1 MQAIPPASDPPSP
14 RFARWLRARAWPLAI
29 ALLGIVGAAGAVW
42 FLVLDKAVGTY
53 TVVRGDLLQS
63 VVASG
68 QVTTPQRASIAAEIT
83 GRVAR
88 VPVAEG
94 DTVRR
99 GQVLVE
105 LDQSDERAALDQAR
119 AALAQAD
126 AKLRQIQQLAL
137 PAAEQALRQAQAN
150 LTQAQRAWQRT
161 RDLVAQNFVSHAQLD
176 DAQRNLDVAESQLRA
191 AELQVASDRPGGSDF
206 VVAQTARRAAETA
219 IVAAQAK
226 LDATVIRSPAD
237 GVLIGRSVE
246 PGDVA
251 QAGKALMVL
260 APAGETQIVVNID
273 EKNLAKLAIG
283 QKALVSADAFPHE
296 RFPAELFYLNPGVDA
311 VRGAIEAKLRV
322 PDPPV
327 YLRQDMTVSVDI
339 EVGMRRNVLVAP
351 ADAVRD
357 AGSAGPWV
365 LAVRN
370 GRAIRQPVTLGM
382 RGDDAIEILT
392 GVSAGDKLVP
402 VTNGIVTAG
411 QRVRAVPLEGQ
422 AQ

>member
-1 MQAIPPASDPPSP
+1 MTFPV
-14 RFARWLRARAWPLAI
+14 RLAK
-29 ALLGIVGAAGAVW
+29 AAVVLLLVVAVGIAVW
-42 FLVLDKAVGTY
+42 YLVLDKAVATY

-68 QVTTPQRASIAAEIT
+68 QVITPARASIAAEVT
-83 GRVAR
+83 GRVTR

-105 LDQSDERAALDQAR
+105 LDQTDERAALEQAH

-126 AKLRQIQQLAL
+126 AKLRQIQQYAL

-150 LTQAQRAWQRT
+150 LTQAQRSWQRT
-161 RDLVAQNFVSHAQLD
+161 RDLVARNFVSHAQLD

-191 AELQVASDRPGGSDF
+191 AELQVASNRPGGSEF
-206 VVAQTARRAAETA
+206 LLAQTARRTAETA
-219 IVAAQAK
+219 ISAAQAK
-226 LDATVIRSPAD
+226 LDATVIRAPAD

-251 QAGKALMVL
+251 QAGKALMVI

-273 EKNLAKLAIG
+273 EKNLGKLAIG
-283 QKALVSADAFPHE
+283 QKALVSADAFPRE
-296 RFPAELFYLNPGVDA
+296 SFPAELFYLNPGIDP

-322 PDPPV
+322 PHPPA

-339 EVGMRRNVLVAP
+339 EIGLRRSVLIAP
-351 ADAVRD
+351 ADAVHD
-357 AGSAGPWV
+357 ADTAHPWV
-365 LAVRN
+365 LVVRD
-370 GRAIRQPVTLGM
+370 GRARRQPVTLGM
-382 RGDDAIEILT
+382 RGDAAIEIAT
-392 GVSAGDKLVP
+392 GVAAGDALVP
-402 VTNGIVTAG
+402 VTNGVVLAG
-411 QRVRAVPLEGQ
+411 QRVRPVPI
-422 AQ
+422 ARRAP

>member
-1 MQAIPPASDPPSP
+1 M
-14 RFARWLRARAWPLAI
+14 
-29 ALLGIVGAAGAVW
+29 LLLVVAVGIAVW
-42 FLVLDKAVGTY
+42 YLVLDKAVATY

-68 QVTTPQRASIAAEIT
+68 QVITPARASIAAEVT
-83 GRVAR
+83 GRVTR

-105 LDQSDERAALDQAR
+105 LDQTDERAALEQAH

-126 AKLRQIQQLAL
+126 AKLRQIQQYAL

-150 LTQAQRAWQRT
+150 LTQAQRSWQRT
-161 RDLVAQNFVSHAQLD
+161 RDLVARNFVSHAQLD

-191 AELQVASDRPGGSDF
+191 AELQVASNRPGGSEF
-206 VVAQTARRAAETA
+206 LLAQTARRTAETA
-219 IVAAQAK
+219 ISAAQAK
-226 LDATVIRSPAD
+226 LDATVIRAPAD

-251 QAGKALMVL
+251 QAGKALMVI

-273 EKNLAKLAIG
+273 EKNLGKLAIG
-283 QKALVSADAFPHE
+283 QKALVSADAFPRE
-296 RFPAELFYLNPGVDA
+296 SFPAELFYLNPGIDP

-322 PDPPV
+322 PHPPA

-339 EVGMRRNVLVAP
+339 EIGLRRSVLIAP
-351 ADAVRD
+351 ADAVHD
-357 AGSAGPWV
+357 ADTAHPWV
-365 LAVRN
+365 LVVRD
-370 GRAIRQPVTLGM
+370 GRARRQPVTLGM
-382 RGDDAIEILT
+382 RGDAAIEIAT
-392 GVSAGDKLVP
+392 GVAAGDALVP
-402 VTNGIVTAG
+402 VTNGVVLAG
-411 QRVRAVPLEGQ
+411 QRVRPVPI
-422 AQ
+422 ARRAP

>member
-1 MQAIPPASDPPSP
+1 MTFPV
-14 RFARWLRARAWPLAI
+14 RLAK
-29 ALLGIVGAAGAVW
+29 AAVVLLLVVAVGIAVW
-42 FLVLDKAVGTY
+42 YLVLDKAVATY

-68 QVTTPQRASIAAEIT
+68 QVITPARASIAAEVT
-83 GRVAR
+83 GRVTR

-105 LDQSDERAALDQAR
+105 LDQTDERAALEQAH

-126 AKLRQIQQLAL
+126 AKLRQIQQYAL

-150 LTQAQRAWQRT
+150 LTQAQRSWQRT
-161 RDLVAQNFVSHAQLD
+161 RDLVARNFVSHAQLD

-191 AELQVASDRPGGSDF
+191 AELQVASNRPGGSEF
-206 VVAQTARRAAETA
+206 LLAQTARRTAETA
-219 IVAAQAK
+219 ISAAQAK
-226 LDATVIRSPAD
+226 LDATVIRAPAD

-251 QAGKALMVL
+251 QAGKALMVI

-273 EKNLAKLAIG
+273 EKNLGKLAIG
-283 QKALVSADAFPHE
+283 QKALVSADAFPRE
-296 RFPAELFYLNPGVDA
+296 SFPAELFYLNPGIDP

-322 PDPPV
+322 PHPPA

-339 EVGMRRNVLVAP
+339 EIGLRRNVLIAP
-351 ADAVRD
+351 ADAVHD
-357 AGSAGPWV
+357 ADTAHPWV
-365 LAVRN
+365 LVVRA
-370 GRAIRQPVTLGM
+370 GRARRQPVPLGM
-382 RGDDAIEILT
+382 RGDAAIEIAT
-392 GVSAGDKLVP
+392 GVAAGDALVP
-402 VTNGIVTAG
+402 VTNGVVVAG
-411 QRVRAVPLEGQ
+411 QRVRPVPI
-422 AQ
+422 ARRAP